1 MIKEI
6 EVLNQVNEYLN
17 NQGFFYK
24 NEVNFLER
32 KIDVIGVKNKKVI
45 AIEVKV
51 RNWKK
56 ALQQAI
62 TCKLCSHYVYVA
74 FWHKYLPKN
83 LSIFENYGIGV
94 MSVNGFVEI
103 VNKPKKSK
111 IVHEKLLNAILKQI
125 GEKND

>member
-6 EVLNQVNEYLN
+6 DVLNQVNEYLKKN
-17 NQGFFYK
+17 GYSYK

-32 KIDVIGVKNKKVI
+32 RIDVVGIKNKKI
-45 AIEVKV
+45 TAIEVKV
-51 RNWKK
+51 NNWKK

-83 LSIFENYGIGV
+83 LSHFENYGVGV
-94 MSVNGFVEI
+94 MSVNGSVEI
-103 VNKPKKSK
+103 INKPKKSE
-111 IVHEKLLNAILKQI
+111 IIHQSLLNDIFKQI
-125 GEKND
+125 GD